1 MLIWIRYIVNEYKYE
16 LEKRASIKFLQSVT
30 VPLELDEIVKDRS
43 KEKEFAAEYSEYSE
57 NM

>member
-1 MLIWIRYIVNEYKYE
+1 MVEYKLIKE
-16 LEKRASIKFLQSVT
+16 LVFDFLQSVT